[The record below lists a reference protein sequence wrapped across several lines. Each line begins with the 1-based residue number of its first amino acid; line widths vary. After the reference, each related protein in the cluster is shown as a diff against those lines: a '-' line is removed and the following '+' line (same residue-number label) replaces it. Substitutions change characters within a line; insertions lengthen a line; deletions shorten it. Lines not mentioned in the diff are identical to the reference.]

1 MDTYSYIANADAAAI
16 ETLYQ
21 AYQQNPESVDFGWR
35 KFFEGFDFSQQFPE
49 GAPVVPGA
57 NGNGAANGAAA
68 GATKAAPSP
77 GPVPQPDTYG
87 VLNTAASTNNAPG
100 LASGEPASDKETAVR
115 NLIHAFRSRGH
126 LRAKTNPVR
135 ERKDRKPR
143 LDLADFGL
151 GEADLDTA
159 FKNGE
164 VLGLGG
170 QTKLRD
176 IVAALEKIYTGAIG
190 FEYMYIRDP
199 QVLDWFREKVERDSL
214 AFNPGVE
221 YKKRILKKLNEAV
234 VFENFLHTKFLG
246 QKRFSLEG
254 GETTI
259 PALDAI
265 IGKGAE
271 LGVKEVMI
279 GMAHRGRLNVLANIM
294 GKTYEQIFSEFEGTA
309 VPDLTMGD
317 GDVKYHMGY
326 SSEVEASGGQ
336 KVNLKLA
343 PNPSHLEAVN
353 PVVEGFVR
361 AKIEHQ
367 YGGDYHQ
374 ILPILIHG
382 DAALAGQ
389 GIGYELT
396 QMSQLE
402 GYKTGGTIHFVINN
416 QVGFT
421 TDFEDA
427 RSSIYSTD
435 LAKIIDA
442 PVVHVNG
449 DDPEAVVFA
458 VQLATEYRQQFH
470 ADIFID
476 MVCYRRH
483 GHNESDEPKF
493 TQPTLYNLISKHQNP
508 REVYNATLVQRG
520 DVDAELANQMDREFR
535 DTLQARLDMVK
546 QQPLPYKYQ
555 ALENEWRSLHRST
568 PEDFEQSP
576 ETGISAEIV
585 EKVAKALTTIPEGFK
600 PIKQIDNLLKERRN
614 MFFENY
620 GSWVR
625 MPEGWMRDYVK
636 KYDGSRVLNWA
647 AGELLAYGS
656 LLSENHIV
664 RVSGQD
670 VQRGTFSHRHA
681 VLHDAETSAPY
692 NSLNFMEG
700 ENEKLSIYNSLLSEY
715 AVLGF
720 EFGYGMANPTALV
733 VWEAQFG
740 DFANGAQTMIDQFV
754 VSSES
759 KWQRMNGLV
768 MQLPHGYEGQGPE
781 HSNARPER
789 FLQLAAEN
797 NIVVAN
803 ITTPANFFHALRRQ
817 LTWSFRKPLV
827 VMSPKSMLRHPLC
840 VSPVEDFTSGR
851 FREVL
856 GDDFAEAKKVK
867 RVLLCSGKVY
877 YDLLE
882 EQRASDRRD
891 VAIVRLEQ
899 LHPFPK
905 KQLDAELAKYGK
917 AKIYWVQEE
926 PENMGYWNFML
937 RYMRRELEDVIAR
950 KPSASPATGYNKIH
964 VKEQKELVARAFD
977 KPKEAV
983 ADNNIEATAEIAKKQ
998 D

>member
-1 MDTYSYIANADAAAI
+1 MDAYSYLANADTAAI

-49 GAPVVPGA
+49 NGVVA
-57 NGNGAANGAAA
+57 SLNGNGSTNGAATKPA
-68 GATKAAPSP
+68 PNSGAAAAPTVANGQSR
-77 GPVPQPDTYG
+77 PQPDDYG
-87 VLNTAASTNNAPG
+87 VLNTVASTNNAPG
-100 LASGEPASDKETAVR
+100 LSEGETATDKATGVR
-115 NLIHAFRSRGH
+115 NLIHAYRSRGH

-135 ERKDRKPR
+135 ERKDRQPR

-151 GEADLDTA
+151 SEADLDSTFRQGA
-159 FKNGE
+159 E
-164 VLGLGG
+164 LGLSDSA
-170 QTKLRD
+170 TLRD
-176 IVAALEKIYTGAIG
+176 IMAALEKIYTRSIG
-190 FEYMYIRDP
+190 FEFKYIRDP
-199 QVLDWFREKVERDSL
+199 QILDWFQNKVERDSL

-396 QMSQLE
+396 QMSLLE

-427 RSSIYSTD
+427 RSSIYCTD

-458 VQLATEYRQQFH
+458 VQLATEYRQEFH

-508 REVYNATLVQRG
+508 REVYNTMLVERG

-535 DTLQARLDMVK
+535 DTLQQRLDMVK
-546 QQPLPYKYQ
+546 QKPLPYNSQ
-555 ALENEWRSLHRST
+555 ALENEWRSLRRSKN
-568 PEDFEQSP
+568 EDFDQSP
-576 ETGISAEIV
+576 ETGISAEVV
-585 EKVAKALTTIPEGFK
+585 EKVAQALTTIPDGFR
-600 PIKQIDNLLKERRN
+600 PIKQIENLLKERRK
-614 MFFENY
+614 MFYET
-620 GSWVR
+620 
-625 MPEGWMRDYVK
+625 K
-636 KYDGSRVLNWA
+636 VLNWA

-656 LLSENHIV
+656 LLSEKHIV

-670 VQRGTFSHRHA
+670 CQRGTFSHRHA

-692 NSLNFMEG
+692 NSLNFMGG
-700 ENEKLSIYNSLLSEY
+700 ENEQLRIYNSLLSEY

-720 EFGYGMANPTALV
+720 EFGYGLANPTALV

-768 MQLPHGYEGQGPE
+768 MLLPHGYEGQGPE

-803 ITTPANFFHALRRQ
+803 LTTPANFFHALRRQ
-817 LTWSFRKPLV
+817 LAWSFRKPLV

-840 VSPVEDFTSGR
+840 VSPLEEFTSGT

-856 GDDFAEAKKVK
+856 GDTFADAKKVK
-867 RVLLCSGKVY
+867 RVLLCSGKIY
-877 YDLLE
+877 FDLLE
-882 EQRASDRRD
+882 EQRTSGRTD

-905 KQLDAELAKYGK
+905 KQLDGELKKYPK
-917 AKIYWVQEE
+917 AKLYWVQEE
-926 PENMGYWNFML
+926 PENMGYWNYLL
-937 RYMRRELEDVIAR
+937 RFMRRELEDVVAR

-964 VKEQKELVARAFD
+964 VKEQKDVVARAFD

-983 ADNNIEATAEIAKKQ
+983 ADANIKQVAEAAKK
-998 D
+998 DTPD

>member
-1 MDTYSYIANADAAAI
+1 MDTYSYIANADVAAI
-16 ETLYQ
+16 EKLYE

-35 KFFEGFDFSQQFPE
+35 KFFEGYDFSQQFPE
-49 GAPVVPGA
+49 DAPVVPSQDVA
-57 NGNGAANGAAA
+57 KNGNGGTAPA
-68 GATKAAPSP
+68 GPTKAAPAP
-77 GPVPQPDTYG
+77 GPVPQPDGYG
-87 VLNTAASTNNAPG
+87 VLNTNASTNDAGPMAKGAP
-100 LASGEPASDKETAVR
+100 AADKETAVR

-126 LRAKTNPVR
+126 LRSKTNPVR
-135 ERKDRKPR
+135 ERKDRQAR
-143 LDLADFGL
+143 LNLSDFGL
-151 GEADLDTA
+151 SDADLDTP
-159 FKNGE
+159 FRQGE
-164 VLGLGG
+164 ALGLGQG
-170 QTKLRD
+170 ATLRE
-176 IVAALEKIYTGAIG
+176 IVAALTSIYAGTVG
-190 FEYMYIRDP
+190 FEYTYIRDP
-199 QVLDWFREKVERDSL
+199 QVLEWFQQKTEHDAL
-214 AFNPGVE
+214 AFNPDIA
-221 YKKRILKKLNEAV
+221 YKKRILEKLNEAV

-254 GETTI
+254 GETAI

-265 IGKGAE
+265 INRGAE

-309 VPDLTMGD
+309 TPDLTMGD

-326 SSEVEASGGQ
+326 SSEVTTTDGQ

-389 GIGYELT
+389 GIGYEVT

-442 PVVHVNG
+442 PVIHVNG

-458 VQLATEYRQQFH
+458 VRLAVEYRQQFH

-493 TQPTLYNLISKHQNP
+493 TQPTLYNVISKHPNP
-508 REVYNATLVQRG
+508 REVYNQRLVQRG
-520 DVDAELANQMDREFR
+520 DVDAELANQMDKEFR
-535 DTLQARLDMVK
+535 DMLQARLDQVK

-555 ALENEWRSLHRST
+555 ALENEWRTLRRST
-568 PEDFEQSP
+568 NEDFEKSP
-576 ETGISAEIV
+576 ETGISEEV
-585 EKVAKALTTIPEGFK
+585 VQKVAQALTAIPENFR
-600 PIKQIDNLLKERRN
+600 PIKQIDNLLKERRK
-614 MFFENY
+614 MFYET
-620 GSWVR
+620 
-625 MPEGWMRDYVK
+625 
-636 KYDGSRVLNWA
+636 RVLNWA

-656 LLSENHIV
+656 LMAENHRV

-692 NSLNFMEG
+692 NSLNHMAG
-700 ENEKLSIYNSLLSEY
+700 EHEELSIFNSLLSEY

-720 EFGYGMANPTALV
+720 EFGYAMANPTALV
-733 VWEAQFG
+733 IWEAQFG

-759 KWQRMNGLV
+759 KWQRMNGIV

-827 VMSPKSMLRHPLC
+827 VMSPKSMLRNPLC
-840 VSPVEDFTSGR
+840 VSPIDDFTKGR
-851 FREVL
+851 FQEVL
-856 GDDFAEAKKVK
+856 GDSFVEEAQVKK
-867 RVLLCSGKVY
+867 VLLCSGKVY
-877 YDLLE
+877 YDLLD
-882 EQRASDRRD
+882 EQQKSDRKD

-905 KQLDAELAKYGK
+905 TQLNAELAKYSG
-917 AKIYWVQEE
+917 AQLLWVQEE
-926 PENMGYWNFML
+926 PENMGYWNYLL
-937 RYMRRELEDVIAR
+937 RFMRRELHDVIAR
-950 KPSASPATGYNKIH
+950 KPSASPATGYNKVH
-964 VKEQKELVARAFD
+964 VKEQKDIVARAFD
-977 KPKEAV
+977 EPRNEV
-983 ADNNIEATAEIAKKQ
+983 AAEVIEETTEIAKKQ
-998 D
+998 E

>member
-1 MDTYSYIANADAAAI
+1 MDSYSYIANADAAAI

-49 GAPVVPGA
+49 GAPVVPGPA
-57 NGNGAANGAAA
+57 TSGAAAPAAANGHALTTTASPA
-68 GATKAAPSP
+68 P
-77 GPVPQPDTYG
+77 GPRPQPDDYG
-87 VLNTAASTNNAPG
+87 VLNTSASTNNAPG
-100 LASGEPASDKETAVR
+100 LSSGEAVSNKETAVR
-115 NLIHAFRSRGH
+115 NLIHAYRSRGH

-143 LDLADFGL
+143 LDLPDFGL
-151 GEADLDTA
+151 SDADLDTV

-164 VLGLGG
+164 VLGLGA
-170 QTKLRD
+170 QAKLRD
-176 IVAALEKIYTGAIG
+176 IVAALEKIYTGPIG

-199 QVLDWFREKVERDSL
+199 QVLDWFREKVEKDSL
-214 AFNPGVE
+214 AFNPGVA

-271 LGVKEVMI
+271 LGVQEVMI

-367 YGGDYHQ
+367 YGGDYHK

-396 QMSQLE
+396 QMSLLE

-493 TQPTLYNLISKHQNP
+493 TQPTLYNIISKHQNP
-508 REVYNATLVQRG
+508 REVYNAMLVARG
-520 DVDAELANQMDREFR
+520 DVDAELAAQMDKDFR
-535 DTLQARLDMVK
+535 DTLQARLDLVK
-546 QQPLPYKYQ
+546 QKPLPYKYQ
-555 ALENEWRSLHRST
+555 ALENEWRSLRRST

-576 ETGISAEIV
+576 ETGISAETV
-585 EKVAKALTTIPEGFK
+585 EKVAKALTTIPDGFK
-600 PIKQIDNLLKERRN
+600 PIKQIDNLLKERRK
-614 MFFENY
+614 MFYET
-620 GSWVR
+620 
-625 MPEGWMRDYVK
+625 
-636 KYDGSRVLNWA
+636 RVLNWA

-656 LLSENHIV
+656 LLTENHIV

-692 NSLNFMEG
+692 NSLNNLEG
-700 ENEKLSIYNSLLSEY
+700 ENQKLSIFNSLLSEY

-768 MQLPHGYEGQGPE
+768 MLLPHGYEGQGPE

-827 VMSPKSMLRHPLC
+827 VMSPKSMLRNAQC
-840 VSPVEDFTSGR
+840 VSPLEEFTSGH

-877 YDLLE
+877 YDLLN
-882 EQRASDRRD
+882 EQRNSERKD

-905 KQLDAELAKYGK
+905 KQLDAELAKYPK
-917 AKIYWVQEE
+917 AKVYWVQEE

-937 RYMRRELEDVIAR
+937 RYMRRELEDVISR

-964 VKEQKELVARAFD
+964 VKEQKDLVARAFD
-977 KPKEAV
+977 KLKEAV
-983 ADNNIEATAEIAKKQ
+983 ADGNIKATAEIAKKQ

>member
-1 MDTYSYIANADAAAI
+1 MDAYTYVANADAAAI

-49 GAPVVPGA
+49 GAPVVG
-57 NGNGAANGAAA
+57 GNGSGSQAAVAPAKASQASSAA
-68 GATKAAPSP
+68 
-77 GPVPQPDTYG
+77 QPDDYG
-87 VLNTAASTNNAPG
+87 VLNTSASTNNAG
-100 LASGEPASDKETAVR
+100 SFATGETAGDKETAVR

-135 ERKDRKPR
+135 ERKDRQAR

-151 GEADLDTA
+151 SEADLDTA
-159 FKNGE
+159 FRNGE
-164 VLGLGG
+164 SLGLGP
-170 QTKLRD
+170 QAKLRD
-176 IVAALEKIYTGAIG
+176 IVAALEKIYTGSIG

-199 QVLDWFREKVERDSL
+199 QVLDWFRAKVEKDSL
-214 AFNPGVE
+214 AFNPGAE

-254 GETTI
+254 GETAI

-271 LGVKEVMI
+271 LGVQEVMI

-309 VPDLTMGD
+309 TPDLTMGD

-326 SSEVEASGGQ
+326 SSEVEAAGGQ

-367 YGGDYHQ
+367 YGDDYHR

-389 GIGYELT
+389 GIGYEVT

-402 GYKTGGTIHFVINN
+402 GYKTGGTVHFVINN

-442 PVVHVNG
+442 PVLHVNG

-470 ADIFID
+470 ADVFVD

-493 TQPTLYNLISKHQNP
+493 TQPTLYNVISKHPNP
-508 REVYNATLVQRG
+508 REVYNAMLVKRG
-520 DVDAELANQMDREFR
+520 DVDAELASQMDKEFR
-535 DTLQARLDMVK
+535 DTLQARLDLVK
-546 QQPLPYKYQ
+546 QKPLPYNYQ
-555 ALENEWRSLHRST
+555 ALENEWRSLRRSKN
-568 PEDFEQSP
+568 EDFEQSP
-576 ETGISAEIV
+576 ETGISEETV
-585 EKVAKALTTIPEGFK
+585 ERVAKALTTIPEGFK
-600 PIKQIDNLLKERRN
+600 PIKQIDNLLKERRK
-614 MFFENY
+614 MFSET
-620 GSWVR
+620 
-625 MPEGWMRDYVK
+625 
-636 KYDGSRVLNWA
+636 RVLNWA

-656 LLSENHIV
+656 LLTEKHIV

-692 NSLNFMEG
+692 NSLNHIEG
-700 ENEKLSIYNSLLSEY
+700 ETEKLSIYNSLLSEY

-720 EFGYGMANPTALV
+720 EFGYAMANPTALV

-740 DFANGAQTMIDQFV
+740 DFANGAQTMIDQFI

-759 KWQRMNGLV
+759 KWQRMNGVV
-768 MQLPHGYEGQGPE
+768 MLLPHGYEGQGPE

-817 LTWSFRKPLV
+817 LTWNFRKPLV
-827 VMSPKSMLRHPLC
+827 VMSPKSMLRHPLA
-840 VSPVEDFTSGR
+840 VSPVEDFTSGS

-856 GDDFAEAKKVK
+856 GDNFAEDKKVK

-877 YDLLE
+877 YDLLD
-882 EQRASDRRD
+882 EQQQSGRRD
-891 VAIVRLEQ
+891 VAIIRLEQ

-905 KQLDAELAKYGK
+905 KQLDVELAKYPK
-917 AKIYWVQEE
+917 AKVYWVQEE
-926 PENMGYWNFML
+926 PENMGYWNYLL
-937 RYMRRELEDVIAR
+937 RFMRRELEDVISR

-964 VKEQKELVARAFD
+964 VKEQKDLVARAFD

-983 ADNNIEATAEIAKKQ
+983 ADENIKETVAAADKKVT

>member
-16 ETLYQ
+16 EALYQ
-21 AYQQNPESVDFGWR
+21 AYRQNPESVDFGWQ

-57 NGNGAANGAAA
+57 AAPANGTTSSN
-68 GATKAAPSP
+68 GTAAPKTATAA
-77 GPVPQPDTYG
+77 PQANDYG
-87 VLNTAASTNNAPG
+87 VLNTSASTNNAPTG
-100 LASGEPASDKETAVR
+100 MSSGEVSADKETAVR
-115 NLIHAFRSRGH
+115 NLIHAYRSRGH

-151 GEADLDTA
+151 GEADLDTV

-170 QTKLRD
+170 QAKLRD

-199 QVLDWFREKVERDSL
+199 QVLDWFRAKVERDSL

-520 DVDAELANQMDREFR
+520 DVDAELANQMDKEFR

-555 ALENEWRSLHRST
+555 ALENEWRSLRRST
-568 PEDFEQSP
+568 PEDFEKSP
-576 ETGISAEIV
+576 ETGISEETV
-585 EKVAKALTTIPEGFK
+585 QKVAKALTTIPEGFK
-600 PIKQIDNLLKERRN
+600 PIKQIDNLLKERRKI
-614 MFFENY
+614 FYET
-620 GSWVR
+620 
-625 MPEGWMRDYVK
+625 
-636 KYDGSRVLNWA
+636 RVLNWA

-700 ENEKLSIYNSLLSEY
+700 EHEQLSIYNSLLSEY

-720 EFGYGMANPTALV
+720 EFGYAMANPTALV
-733 VWEAQFG
+733 IWEAQFG
-740 DFANGAQTMIDQFV
+740 DFANGAQTMIDQFI

-759 KWQRMNGLV
+759 KWQRMNGVVL
-768 MQLPHGYEGQGPE
+768 QLPHGYEGQGPE

-797 NIVVAN
+797 NIIVAN

-827 VMSPKSMLRHPLC
+827 VMSPKSMLRHPLA
-840 VSPVEDFTSGR
+840 VSPIEEFTSGA

-882 EQRASDRRD
+882 EQRTSNRTD
-891 VAIVRLEQ
+891 VAIIRLEQ

-926 PENMGYWNFML
+926 PENMGYWNYML
-937 RYMRRELEDVIAR
+937 RFMRRELEDVVAR

-964 VKEQKELVARAFD
+964 VKEQKDLVARAFD

-983 ADNNIEATAEIAKKQ
+983 ADGNIKAVAEAAKKQ

>member
-1 MDTYSYIANADAAAI
+1 MDTYSYIANADAVAI

-21 AYQQNPESVDFGWR
+21 AYRNNPESVDFGWR

-49 GAPVVPGA
+49 GAPVVPSTA
-57 NGNGAANGAAA
+57 NGTATNGSASKPAASPA
-68 GATKAAPSP
+68 P
-77 GPVPQPDTYG
+77 GPVPQPDDYG
-87 VLNTAASTNNAPG
+87 VLNTDASTNNAPG
-100 LASGEPASDKETAVR
+100 LGQGGVAGDKETAVR

-135 ERKDRKPR
+135 ERKDRQAR
-143 LDLADFGL
+143 LNLADFGL
-151 GEADLDTA
+151 SDSDLDTK
-159 FKNGE
+159 FRQGE
-164 VLGLGG
+164 DLGLGQG
-170 QTKLRD
+170 ATLRE
-176 IVAALEKIYTGAIG
+176 IVAALTSIYAGTVG
-190 FEYMYIRDP
+190 FEYTYIREP
-199 QVLDWFREKVERDSL
+199 KVLDWFQQKAEHGAL
-214 AFNPGVE
+214 AFNPDVE

-265 IGKGAE
+265 INRAAE

-309 VPDLTMGD
+309 TPDLTMGD

-326 SSEVEASGGQ
+326 SSEVEALNGQ

-367 YGGDYHQ
+367 YDGDYHQ

-389 GIGYELT
+389 GIGYEVT

-442 PVVHVNG
+442 PVIHVNG

-458 VQLATEYRQQFH
+458 VRLATEYRQQFH

-493 TQPTLYNLISKHQNP
+493 TQPTLYNVISKHPNP
-508 REVYNATLVQRG
+508 REVYNATLVKRG

-535 DTLQARLDMVK
+535 DMLQARLDQVK

-555 ALENEWRSLHRST
+555 ALENEWRTLRRST
-568 PEDFEQSP
+568 NEDFDQSP
-576 ETGISAEIV
+576 ETGISEDTV
-585 EKVAKALTTIPEGFK
+585 QRVAKALTTIPENFR
-600 PIKQIDNLLKERRN
+600 PIKQIDNLLKERRK
-614 MFFENY
+614 MFYET
-620 GSWVR
+620 R
-625 MPEGWMRDYVK
+625 T
-636 KYDGSRVLNWA
+636 LNWA

-656 LLSENHIV
+656 LLNENHIV

-692 NSLNFMEG
+692 NSLNHMEG
-700 ENEKLSIYNSLLSEY
+700 EHQQLSIFNSLLSEY

-720 EFGYGMANPTALV
+720 EFGYAMANPTALV
-733 VWEAQFG
+733 IWEAQFG

-759 KWQRMNGLV
+759 KWQRMTGLV

-827 VMSPKSMLRHPLC
+827 VMSPKSMLRNPLC
-840 VSPVEDFTSGR
+840 VSPIEDFTSGR
-851 FREVL
+851 FQEVL
-856 GDDFAEAKKVK
+856 GDGFADAKKVK

-882 EQRASDRRD
+882 EQQQSDRKD

-905 KQLDAELAKYGK
+905 KQLDAELAKYPK

-926 PENMGYWNFML
+926 PENMGYWNYLL
-937 RYMRRELEDVIAR
+937 RFMRRELEEVVAR
-950 KPSASPATGYNKIH
+950 KPSASPATGYNKVH
-964 VKEQKELVARAFD
+964 VKEQKEIVARAFD

-983 ADNNIEATAEIAKKQ
+983 ADATIKQ
-998 D
+998 EVALGETKNAG

>member
-1 MDTYSYIANADAAAI
+1 MDSYSYLANADAVAI

-49 GAPVVPGA
+49 GAPLVPGA
-57 NGNGAANGAAA
+57 AVNGSALTTTASPA
-68 GATKAAPSP
+68 P
-77 GPVPQPDTYG
+77 GPRPQPDDYG
-87 VLNTAASTNNAPG
+87 VLNTLASTNNAPG
-100 LASGEPASDKETAVR
+100 LASGAPASDKETAVR

-151 GEADLDTA
+151 SEADLDTA
-159 FKNGE
+159 FRNGE

-170 QTKLRD
+170 QAKLRD
-176 IVAALEKIYTGAIG
+176 IVAALEKIYTGPIG
-190 FEYMYIRDP
+190 FEYMSIRDP

-214 AFNPGVE
+214 AFNPGAE

-326 SSEVEASGGQ
+326 SSEVETSTGL

-442 PVVHVNG
+442 PVLHVNG

-508 REVYNATLVQRG
+508 REVYNTMLVTRG
-520 DVDAELANQMDREFR
+520 DVDAELAAQMDKEFR
-535 DTLQARLDMVK
+535 DTLQARLDLVK
-546 QQPLPYKYQ
+546 QAPLPYKYQ
-555 ALENEWRSLHRST
+555 ALENEWRSLRRST

-585 EKVAKALTTIPEGFK
+585 EKVAKALTTIPDGFK
-600 PIKQIDNLLKERRN
+600 PIKQIDNLLKERRK
-614 MFFENY
+614 MFFET
-620 GSWVR
+620 R
-625 MPEGWMRDYVK
+625 T
-636 KYDGSRVLNWA
+636 LNWA

-656 LLSENHIV
+656 LLTENHIV

-692 NSLNFMEG
+692 NSLNNIEG
-700 ENEKLSIYNSLLSEY
+700 ENQKLSIYNSLLSEY

-768 MQLPHGYEGQGPE
+768 MLLPHGYEGQGPE

-840 VSPVEDFTSGR
+840 VSPLEDFTGGR

-882 EQRASDRRD
+882 EQRASDRKD

-937 RYMRRELEDVIAR
+937 RYMRRELEDVISR

-964 VKEQKELVARAFD
+964 VKEQKDLVARAFD

-983 ADNNIEATAEIAKKQ
+983 ADGNIKATAEAAKKL

>member
-1 MDTYSYIANADAAAI
+1 MDAYSYIANADAAAI

-49 GAPVVPGA
+49 GVPVVPGNGSATSGVA
-57 NGNGAANGAAA
+57 NQV
-68 GATKAAPSP
+68 TAAPKSASA
-77 GPVPQPDTYG
+77 PQPDDYG
-87 VLNTAASTNNAPG
+87 VLNTDASTNNAPG
-100 LASGEPASDKETAVR
+100 LASGEVAGDKETAVR
-115 NLIHAFRSRGH
+115 NLIHAYRSRGH

-151 GEADLDTA
+151 SEADLDTV

-164 VLGLGG
+164 VLGLGA
-170 QTKLRD
+170 QVKLRD
-176 IVAALEKIYTGAIG
+176 IVAALEKIYTGPIG

-214 AFNPGVE
+214 AFNPGVA

-326 SSEVEASGGQ
+326 SSEVETANGQ

-353 PVVEGFVR
+353 PVVQGFVR

-367 YGGDYHQ
+367 YSDDYHQ

-396 QMSQLE
+396 QMSLLE
-402 GYKTGGTIHFVINN
+402 GYKTGGTVHFVINN

-508 REVYNATLVQRG
+508 REVYNAMLVARG
-520 DVDAELANQMDREFR
+520 DVDAALAAQMDREFR
-535 DTLQARLDMVK
+535 DTLQARLDLVK
-546 QQPLPYKYQ
+546 QKPLPYKYQ
-555 ALENEWRSLHRST
+555 ALENEWRSLRRST
-568 PEDFEQSP
+568 PEDFDQSP
-576 ETGISAEIV
+576 ETGISADTV
-585 EKVAKALTTIPEGFK
+585 ERVAKALTTIPEGFK
-600 PIKQIDNLLKERRN
+600 PIKQIDNLLKERRK
-614 MFFENY
+614 MFF
-620 GSWVR
+620 
-625 MPEGWMRDYVK
+625 DT
-636 KYDGSRVLNWA
+636 RVLNWA

-656 LLSENHIV
+656 LLTEQHIV

-692 NSLNFMEG
+692 NSLNHIEG
-700 ENEKLSIYNSLLSEY
+700 EHEKLSIFNSLLSEY

-768 MQLPHGYEGQGPE
+768 MLLPHGYEGQGPE

-803 ITTPANFFHALRRQ
+803 LTTPANFFHALRRQ

-840 VSPVEDFTSGR
+840 VSPLDDFTSGH

-877 YDLLE
+877 YDLLD
-882 EQRASDRRD
+882 EQRTSARKD
-891 VAIVRLEQ
+891 VAIIRMEQ

-905 KQLDAELAKYGK
+905 KQLAAELAKYPK
-917 AKIYWVQEE
+917 AKVYWVQEE

-937 RYMRRELEDVIAR
+937 RYMRRELEDVISR

-964 VKEQKELVARAFD
+964 VKEQKDLVARAFD

-983 ADNNIEATAEIAKKQ
+983 AGGNIEATVEVAKKEE
-998 D
+998 

>member
-1 MDTYSYIANADAAAI
+1 MDAYSYIANADAAAI

-21 AYQQNPESVDFGWR
+21 AYRQNPDSVDFGWR

-49 GAPVVPGA
+49 GASVLPGA
-57 NGNGAANGAAA
+57 APAANGAPTA
-68 GATKAAPSP
+68 AAPAAAAAA
-77 GPVPQPDTYG
+77 PQADTFG
-87 VLNTAASTNNAPG
+87 VLNTSASTNNAPAG
-100 LASGEPASDKETAVR
+100 LSSGEVSSDKETAVR

-151 GEADLDTA
+151 GEADLDTV

-170 QTKLRD
+170 QAKLRD
-176 IVAALEKIYTGAIG
+176 IVAALEKIYTGPIG

-199 QVLDWFREKVERDSL
+199 QVLDWFRAKVERDSL
-214 AFNPGVE
+214 AFNPGAA

-326 SSEVEASGGQ
+326 SSEVETASGQ

-353 PVVEGFVR
+353 PVVQGFVR

-367 YGGDYHQ
+367 YNNDYHQ

-442 PVVHVNG
+442 PVLHVNG

-508 REVYNATLVQRG
+508 REVYNAMLVQRG
-520 DVDAELANQMDREFR
+520 DVDAELAAHMDREFR
-535 DTLQARLDMVK
+535 DTLQARLDLVK
-546 QQPLPYKYQ
+546 QAPLPYKYQ
-555 ALENEWRSLHRST
+555 ALENEWRSLRRST

-576 ETGISAEIV
+576 ETGISPETV
-585 EKVAKALTTIPEGFK
+585 EKVAKALTTIPDGFK
-600 PIKQIDNLLKERRN
+600 PIKQIDNLLKERRK
-614 MFFENY
+614 MFYET
-620 GSWVR
+620 
-625 MPEGWMRDYVK
+625 
-636 KYDGSRVLNWA
+636 RVLNWA

-656 LLSENHIV
+656 LLSENHMV

-700 ENEKLSIYNSLLSEY
+700 ENEQLSIYNSLLSEY

-733 VWEAQFG
+733 IWEAQFG

-789 FLQLAAEN
+789 FLQLAAEH
-797 NIVVAN
+797 NIVVTN

-817 LTWSFRKPLV
+817 LAWSFRKPLV

-840 VSPVEDFTSGR
+840 VSPVEEFTSGH

-877 YDLLE
+877 YDLLD
-882 EQRASDRRD
+882 EQRTSDRKD
-891 VAIVRLEQ
+891 VAIIRLEQ

-917 AKIYWVQEE
+917 AKLYWVQEE

-937 RYMRRELEDVIAR
+937 RYLRRELEDVVAR

-983 ADNNIEATAEIAKKQ
+983 ADANIKATAEIAKKQ

>member
-1 MDTYSYIANADAAAI
+1 MDTYSYIANADAVAI

-21 AYQQNPESVDFGWR
+21 AYRNNPESVDFGWR

-49 GAPVVPGA
+49 GAPVVPGTA
-57 NGNGAANGAAA
+57 NGTATNGSASKPAASPA
-68 GATKAAPSP
+68 P
-77 GPVPQPDTYG
+77 GPVPQPDDYG
-87 VLNTAASTNNAPG
+87 VLNTDASTNNAPG
-100 LASGEPASDKETAVR
+100 LGQGGVAGDKETAVR

-135 ERKDRKPR
+135 ERKDRQAR
-143 LDLADFGL
+143 LNLADFGL
-151 GEADLDTA
+151 SDSDLDTK
-159 FKNGE
+159 FRQGE
-164 VLGLGG
+164 DLGLGQG
-170 QTKLRD
+170 ATLRE
-176 IVAALEKIYTGAIG
+176 IVAALTSIYAGTVG
-190 FEYMYIRDP
+190 FEYTYIREP
-199 QVLDWFREKVERDSL
+199 KVLDWFQQKAEHGAL
-214 AFNPGVE
+214 AFNPDVE

-265 IGKGAE
+265 INRAAE

-309 VPDLTMGD
+309 TPDLTMGD

-326 SSEVEASGGQ
+326 SSEVEALNGQ

-367 YGGDYHQ
+367 YDGDYHQ

-389 GIGYELT
+389 GIGYEVT

-442 PVVHVNG
+442 PVIHVNG

-458 VQLATEYRQQFH
+458 VRLATEYRQQFH

-493 TQPTLYNLISKHQNP
+493 TQPTLYNVISKHPNP
-508 REVYNATLVQRG
+508 REVYNATLVKRG

-535 DTLQARLDMVK
+535 DMLQARLDQVK

-555 ALENEWRSLHRST
+555 ALENEWRTLRRST
-568 PEDFEQSP
+568 NEDFDQSP
-576 ETGISAEIV
+576 ETGISEDTV
-585 EKVAKALTTIPEGFK
+585 QRVAKALTTIPENFR
-600 PIKQIDNLLKERRN
+600 PIKQIDNLLKERRK
-614 MFFENY
+614 MFYET
-620 GSWVR
+620 R
-625 MPEGWMRDYVK
+625 T
-636 KYDGSRVLNWA
+636 LNWA

-656 LLSENHIV
+656 LLNENHIV

-692 NSLNFMEG
+692 NSLNHMEG
-700 ENEKLSIYNSLLSEY
+700 EHQQLSIFNSLLSEY

-720 EFGYGMANPTALV
+720 EFGYAMANPTALV
-733 VWEAQFG
+733 IWEAQFG

-759 KWQRMNGLV
+759 KWQRMTGLV

-827 VMSPKSMLRHPLC
+827 VMSPKSMLRNPLC
-840 VSPVEDFTSGR
+840 VSPIEDFTSGR
-851 FREVL
+851 FQEVL
-856 GDDFAEAKKVK
+856 GDGFADAKKVK

-882 EQRASDRRD
+882 EQQQSDRKD
-891 VAIVRLEQ
+891 VAIVRIEQ

-905 KQLDAELAKYGK
+905 KQLDAELAKYPK

-926 PENMGYWNFML
+926 PENMGYWNYLL
-937 RYMRRELEDVIAR
+937 RFMRRELEEVVAR
-950 KPSASPATGYNKIH
+950 KPSASPATGYNKVH
-964 VKEQKELVARAFD
+964 VKEQKEIVARAFD

-983 ADNNIEATAEIAKKQ
+983 ADATIKQ
-998 D
+998 EVALGETKNAG

>member
-1 MDTYSYIANADAAAI
+1 MDAYSYIANAHGEYIDQ
-16 ETLYQ
+16 LYQ
-21 AYQQNPESVDFGWR
+21 AYKQDPDSVDFGWR
-35 KFFEGFDFSQQFPE
+35 KFFEGFDFSQQYPADGE
-49 GAPVVPGA
+49 TPVA
-57 NGNGAANGAAA
+57 TNGT
-68 GATKAAPSP
+68 ATAAPSTPPAPAAPTLEAIPEQRP
-77 GPVPQPDTYG
+77 GYG
-87 VLNTAASTNNAPG
+87 VLNTSASTDDAGALRNSNEAAP
-100 LASGEPASDKETAVR
+100 DKETAVR
-115 NLIHAFRSRGH
+115 NLIYAYRSRGH
-126 LRAKTNPVR
+126 LLAKTNPVR
-135 ERKDRKPR
+135 QRKDRKAR
-143 LDLADFGL
+143 LDLANFGL
-151 GEADLDTA
+151 SEADLDTP
-159 FKNGE
+159 FRNGSI
-164 VLGLGG
+164 LGLGEAP
-170 QTKLRD
+170 TLRE
-176 IVAALEKIYTGAIG
+176 IIAGLQSIYTGTVG

-199 QVLDWFREKVERDSL
+199 QVLDWFRTKAEHDAL
-214 AFNPGVE
+214 NFNPSDD
-221 YKKRILKKLNEAV
+221 YKKRILRKLNEAV

-254 GETTI
+254 GETAI

-265 IGKGAE
+265 IEKGAE
-271 LGVKEVMI
+271 LGVREVVI

-309 VPDLTMGD
+309 KPDLTMGD

-326 SSEVEASGGQ
+326 SSEVDTESGHQ
-336 KVNLKLA
+336 VNLKLA

-353 PVVEGFVR
+353 PVVEGLVR
-361 AKIEHQ
+361 AKIEHEYQ
-367 YGGDYHQ
+367 DDYHK

-389 GIGYELT
+389 GIGYEVT

-442 PVVHVNG
+442 PVIHVNG

-458 VQLATEYRQQFH
+458 VRLATEYRQQFH
-470 ADIFID
+470 ADIFVD

-493 TQPTLYNLISKHQNP
+493 TQPTLYNIISKHKNP
-508 REVYNATLVQRG
+508 REIYNARLVERG
-520 DVDAELANQMDREFR
+520 DVDAELAKQMDREFR
-535 DTLQARLDMVK
+535 DLLQARLDQVK

-555 ALENEWRSLHRST
+555 PLENEWRNLRRST
-568 PEDFEQSP
+568 NQDFEQSP
-576 ETGISAEIV
+576 ETGVSEETV
-585 EKVAKALTTIPEGFK
+585 QKVGEALTTLPEGFK
-600 PIKQIDNLLKERRN
+600 PLKQIDNLLKERRK
-614 MFFENY
+614 MFFET
-620 GSWVR
+620 R
-625 MPEGWMRDYVK
+625 Q
-636 KYDGSRVLNWA
+636 LNWA

-656 LLSENHIV
+656 LLAENHIV

-670 VQRGTFSHRHA
+670 CQRGTFSHRHA

-692 NSLNFMEG
+692 NSLNHLKG
-700 ENEKLSIYNSLLSEY
+700 DHENLRIYNSLLSEY

-720 EFGYGMANPTALV
+720 EFGYAMANPTALV

-759 KWQRMNGLV
+759 KWQRMNGVV
-768 MQLPHGYEGQGPE
+768 MLLPHGYEGQGPE

-817 LTWSFRKPLV
+817 LTWEFRKPLV

-851 FREVL
+851 FEEVL
-856 GDDFAEAKKVK
+856 GDDYADAKKVK

-877 YDLLE
+877 YDLLD
-882 EQRASDRRD
+882 EQQQSGRTD
-891 VAIVRLEQ
+891 VAIVRMEQ

-905 KQLDAELAKYGK
+905 KQLDAELAKYPK

-926 PENMGYWNFML
+926 PENMGYWNYLL
-937 RYMRRELEDVIAR
+937 RFMRRELEDVVAR
-950 KPSASPATGYNKIH
+950 KASASPATGYNKVH
-964 VKEQKELVARAFD
+964 VKEQKDLVARAFD
-977 KPKEAV
+977 KPREEV
-983 ADNNIEATAEIAKKQ
+983 ADENIKETVEEAKKL

>member
-1 MDTYSYIANADAAAI
+1 MDAYSYIANAHGDYI
-16 ETLYQ
+16 DQLYQ
-21 AYQQNPESVDFGWR
+21 AYKNDPESVDFGWR
-35 KFFEGFDFSQQFPE
+35 KFFEGFDFSQTYPE
-49 GAPVVPGA
+49 DGAEQ
-57 NGNGAANGAAA
+57 
-68 GATKAAPSP
+68 ATGTGVLTKSASTLGSTAIAPSDS
-77 GPVPQPDTYG
+77 VS
-87 VLNTAASTNNAPG
+87 A
-100 LASGEPASDKETAVR
+100 DKETAVR
-115 NLIHAFRSRGH
+115 NLIHAYRSRGH
-126 LRAKTNPVR
+126 LVARTNPVR
-135 ERKDRKPR
+135 ERKDRKAR
-143 LDLADFGL
+143 LNLADFGL
-151 GEADLDTA
+151 NEADLDTT

-164 VLGLGG
+164 LLGLGASA
-170 QTKLRD
+170 KLRD
-176 IVAALEKIYTGAIG
+176 IIDALQKIYTRTIG

-199 QVLDWFREKVERDSL
+199 QVLDWFRTKVEQDSL
-214 AFNPGVE
+214 SFNPGVE
-221 YKKRILKKLNEAV
+221 YKKRILSKLNEAV

-265 IGKGAE
+265 IQKGAE
-271 LGVKEVMI
+271 LGVEEVMI

-326 SSEVEASGGQ
+326 SSEVDAAGGK

-361 AKIEHQ
+361 AKLDHQ
-367 YGGDYHQ
+367 YQGDFKK
-374 ILPILIHG
+374 IMPILIHG
-382 DAALAGQ
+382 DAAVAGQ
-389 GIGYELT
+389 GIGYEVT

-402 GYKTGGTIHFVINN
+402 GYKTGGTLHFVINN

-493 TQPTLYNLISKHQNP
+493 TQPALYNIISKHQNP

-520 DVDAELANQMDREFR
+520 DVDAKLAEQMDREFR
-535 DTLQARLDMVK
+535 DLLQARLDLVK

-555 ALENEWRSLHRST
+555 PLENEWRSLRRAKA
-568 PEDFEQSP
+568 EDFNLSP
-576 ETGISAEIV
+576 ETGISEEV
-585 EKVAKALTTIPEGFK
+585 VQKVAKALTTIPEGFK
-600 PIKQIDNLLKERRN
+600 PIKQIENLLKERN
-614 MFFENY
+614 KMFFET
-620 GSWVR
+620 
-625 MPEGWMRDYVK
+625 
-636 KYDGSRVLNWA
+636 RVLNWA
-647 AGELLAYGS
+647 AGEQLAYGS
-656 LLSENHIV
+656 LLLENHIV

-681 VLHDAETSAPY
+681 VLHDAVTSAPY
-692 NSLNFMEG
+692 TPLNHIEDKQP
-700 ENEKLSIYNSLLSEY
+700 EQLAIYNSLLSEY

-720 EFGYGMANPTALV
+720 EFGYAMANPTALV
-733 VWEAQFG
+733 IWEAQFG
-740 DFANGAQTMIDQFV
+740 DFANGAQTMIDQFIS
-754 VSSES
+754 SSES

-789 FLQLAAEN
+789 FLQLSAELN
-797 NIVVAN
+797 MVVAN
-803 ITTPANFFHALRRQ
+803 ITTPANFFHLLRRQ
-817 LTWSFRKPLV
+817 LVWQFRKPCV
-827 VMSPKSMLRHPLC
+827 VMSPKSLLRHPLC
-840 VSPVEDFTSGR
+840 VSPVEEFTSGT

-856 GDDFAEAKKVK
+856 GDTYAEPKKVK

-877 YDLLE
+877 FDLLE
-882 EQRASDRRD
+882 EQTKSERKD

-899 LHPFPK
+899 LHPFPQVQLAEELK
-905 KQLDAELAKYGK
+905 KYPKAEL
-917 AKIYWVQEE
+917 IWVQEE
-926 PENMGYWNFML
+926 PENMGYWNYML
-937 RYMRRELEDVIAR
+937 RFLRRELTDVVAR
-950 KPSASPATGYNKIH
+950 KPSASPATGYNKVH
-964 VKEQKELVARAFD
+964 VQEQKSIVARAFETAA
-977 KPKEAV
+977 PA
-983 ADNNIEATAEIAKKQ
+983 AQNIKATAETAKK
-998 D
+998 DVTD